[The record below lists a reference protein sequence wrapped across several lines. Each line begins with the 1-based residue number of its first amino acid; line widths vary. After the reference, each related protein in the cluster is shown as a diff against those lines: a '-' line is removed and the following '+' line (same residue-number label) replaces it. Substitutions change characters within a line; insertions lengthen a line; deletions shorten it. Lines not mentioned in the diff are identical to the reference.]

1 MLSVRDIKLTVHT
14 KSTSYINYPA
24 ASSYCSLIA
33 RLADS
38 NFYGDNGKAPE
49 SQKLDRL
56 ICTVTVSSPL
66 YIVARC
72 EVVVLRYV
80 QVGTDFCRF

>member
-1 MLSVRDIKLTVHT
+1 M

-24 ASSYCSLIA
+24 ASSCCSLIA
-33 RLADS
+33 RLAGS
-38 NFYGDNGKAPE
+38 NFYGGNGKAPE

-56 ICTVTVSSPL
+56 TCTVMVSSPL
-66 YIVARC
+66 YIVAKC

-80 QVGTDFCRF
+80 QVGTDFCRC